1 MNIKRVYALVGIV
14 FLLALNSGCAKR
26 GNEKVLATINKTEE
40 ITLGEFNEIMSKLP
54 ERYQDVV
61 SKNKRVFLD
70 ELIIDRLL
78 FNEAMEKKLDEEEE
92 VRRLFKEAKKKIV
105 MARLLKDEVE
115 DKVVVGEDE
124 ITDYYSANKDKF
136 TTQESL
142 RASHI
147 LVRSQEEADS
157 ILAELSSG
165 RNFEDLARARS
176 IDPTS
181 ETGGDIGYFTRTQLV
196 PEFEDACFDMK
207 VGEVSRVVKTK
218 FGYHIIKLTERS
230 EPKARELA
238 EVRDSIEQSLSRLK
252 KKIRFNELVSR
263 LKDNAQINV
272 NANLIESISAGE
284 NENPEEN

>member
-1 MNIKRVYALVGIV
+1 MNIKRAYVLVGLV

-26 GNEKVLATINKTEE
+26 NNEKVLATINKTEE
-40 ITLGEFNEIMSKLP
+40 ITLGEFNEIISKLP
-54 ERYQDVV
+54 LRYQDVV
-61 SKNKRVFLD
+61 SKNKSAFLD
-70 ELIIDRLL
+70 ELIVDRLL
-78 FNEAMEKKLDEEEE
+78 FNEAMTKKLDEEED

-115 DKVVVGEDE
+115 DKVVVDE
-124 ITDYYSANKDKF
+124 AEMEDYYSANKDKF

-147 LVRSQEEADS
+147 LVGTREEADG

-181 ETGGDIGYFTRTQLV
+181 ETGGDIGYFTRGQLV

-207 VGEVSRVVKTK
+207 LGEVSGVVKTK

-230 EPKARELA
+230 EPEVKELA
-238 EVRDSIEQSLSRLK
+238 EVRDSVEQALSRIK

-263 LKDNAQINV
+263 LKDNAQITV

-284 NENPEEN
+284 NPEEN